1 MILRQLR
8 AMVKCINV
16 RDPTS
21 GVEKDDPLGFR
32 SMVAWSRFKRIHG
45 RPLKLF
51 EHPCQGD
58 SSEPS

>member
-32 SMVAWSRFKRIHG
+32 SMVAWSRFKRIH
-45 RPLKLF
+45 
-51 EHPCQGD
+51 
-58 SSEPS
+58 